1 MVMPPQARLHTS
13 GLNRMSVLSFAP
25 DLMIRSKIDVAA
37 RHYGV
42 IVRHVSSA
50 ADFAAAFEE
59 EERPRLVLI
68 DLDLEGIDAVG
79 LVREARNRGAGR
91 VVGFCSHV
99 MTDLIRE
106 SRAAGAHTV
115 MANSTFSASIPGLM
129 AELADQQARQPAS

>member
-1 MVMPPQARLHTS
+1 
-13 GLNRMSVLSFAP
+13 MSVISLAP

-42 IVRHVSSA
+42 VVRHVSK
-50 ADFAAAFEE
+50 ADEFAAALVDGESAQ
-59 EERPRLVLI
+59 LVLI
-68 DLDLEGIDAVG
+68 DLDFAGVDTVG
-79 LVREARNRGAGR
+79 LVRLARERGAIR

-129 AELADQQARQPAS
+129 AELADQQARQPTS